1 MSIKLAYNWVGPR
14 GPVPN
19 IEIPNILN
27 MSHVSVGGGLTSER
41 VWVEGIWN
49 DFRTHYDLVPT
60 VSLKDNDK
68 FIYPLTLYWRINFEY
83 YFLSGDGIL
92 EYAHIDSEV
101 LNKIQNYNGY
111 ILIDHSPEAFVT
123 DKHLQVLHSYFSF
136 YNIPLYKILYLTG
149 CMNIDEVYERF
160 CNNNNI
166 PSNKENRIKL
176 ISFPC
181 SFQSAVGDIE
191 NQTESEYDI
200 FKIPN
205 KIFLSWNRRH
215 KVHRNMLALLFNKN
229 NLLSNSYFSMTKED
243 PEFQHKK
250 FENNVRLDWLTACNL
265 TLTDLNDLLPKLPLV
280 VDGEVD
286 TIKMTRTA
294 HLDVI
299 DFYKD
304 SLISIV
310 TETNFNENEITMTEK
325 SIKPIKEKHP
335 FIIVGVCGTLKQYR
349 KLGYKTFNDFWSE
362 EYDDINNPWDRLKEI
377 IRICVE
383 INQWDSNK
391 ILEFKQQVKPIID
404 HNYDI
409 AKLGISE
416 TVSNN
421 INQHI
426 NS

>member
-335 FIIVGVCGTLKQYR
+335 FIIVGVCGTLKQYH
-349 KLGYKTFNDFWSE
+349 KLGYRTFNDFWSE

-377 IRICVE
+377 IRICIE

-391 ILEFKQQVKPIID
+391 ILDFKRQVKPIID
-404 HNYDI
+404 HNYNI